1 VRANS
6 LLTNREFVR
15 PDGEFIRPNRD
26 AAYFDVGSSNL
37 FGRASFVGCDSEA
50 YRTGFIIL
58 SLCGGIRFAIPPY
71 ALNEGSDPSTE
82 AVPRP
87 FESAIE
93 GSPAALAARSARP
106 NLTHSG
112 LPGQKR

>member
-1 VRANS
+1 MER
-6 LLTNREFVR
+6 
-15 PDGEFIRPNRD
+15 
-26 AAYFDVGSSNL
+26 

-58 SLCGGIRFAIPPY
+58 SLCGGIRFAIPPH